1 MDILHDWLP
10 IGISLMALIFT
21 AVTFIRAS
29 HRETG
34 EQAMERATMI
44 ADLRYIRQAIEDMKV
59 ESKVLKEDM
68 RTMDLRL
75 TSVEASTASAHKR
88 MDEMIKA
95 LRGEGGLL

>member
-34 EQAMERATMI
+34 EHAMERATMI

-59 ESKVLKEDM
+59 ESKVLKEDISTISM
-68 RTMDLRL
+68 SPAWLFL
-75 TSVEASTASAHKR
+75 LVASY
-88 MDEMIKA
+88 EI
-95 LRGEGGLL
+95 